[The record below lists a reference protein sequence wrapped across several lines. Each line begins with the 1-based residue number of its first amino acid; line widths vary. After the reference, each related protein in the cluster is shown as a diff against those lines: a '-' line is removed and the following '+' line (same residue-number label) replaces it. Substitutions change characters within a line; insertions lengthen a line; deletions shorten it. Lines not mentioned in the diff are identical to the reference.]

1 MFKSPIK
8 GTIASK
14 KPPINFIKTVVS
26 PRYGSKPT
34 QIQTTKNISSTDSDF
49 IHEHYPK
56 NHLILEI
63 TLDKPVRV
71 LKFSF
76 PYSQETSIEELI
88 DFLRR

>member
-34 QIQTTKNISSTDSDF
+34 QIQTAKNINSTDSDF
-49 IHEHYPK
+49 IHERYPK

-76 PYSQETSIEELI
+76 PYS
-88 DFLRR
+88 